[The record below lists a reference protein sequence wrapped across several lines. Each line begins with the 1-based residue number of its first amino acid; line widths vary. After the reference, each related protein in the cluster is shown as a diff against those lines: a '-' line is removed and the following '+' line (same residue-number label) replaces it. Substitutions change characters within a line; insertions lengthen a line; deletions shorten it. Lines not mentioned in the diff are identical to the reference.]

1 MKTRGFPREKKRN
14 LQRVGKLHIELLV
27 YPVQILCHY
36 GRNITV
42 SLKGSLTGAESHPN
56 LETNLQDGGATG
68 GEDGDSVLKHVLE
81 IKPIQMINDHKVG

>member
-1 MKTRGFPREKKRN
+1 M
-14 LQRVGKLHIELLV
+14 
-27 YPVQILCHY
+27 
-36 GRNITV
+36 

-81 IKPIQMINDHKVG
+81 I